1 VVVEVVVEEVV
12 LFRATVKVKATMI
25 KILELHQVS
34 EEHLELVMA
43 EEGDLPKI
51 RVNPTA
57 VI

>member
-1 VVVEVVVEEVV
+1 MEEVV